1 MSAVSAS
8 SLLPLPQQ
16 RYARRG
22 FLSSNLLICPCFPPF
37 RSDSCDYMLHGR
49 CVDVPKPQDVPH
61 VYICAFCANTPNMR
75 GGRMRY
81 TGRNQSDG
89 GGGGGGGMMGPPALT
104 AASAS
109 SPLAHK
115 SFRSFR

>member
-1 MSAVSAS
+1 MRLNKS
-8 SLLPLPQQ
+8 
-16 RYARRG
+16 
-22 FLSSNLLICPCFPPF
+22 LSSSVLTCSCLVPF
-37 RSDSCDYMLHGR
+37 HSDSCDHMLHGR
-49 CVDVPKPQDVPH
+49 CVDVPTPQDVPH

-75 GGRMRY
+75 GGRMRF

>member
-1 MSAVSAS
+1 MQIS
-8 SLLPLPQQ
+8 
-16 RYARRG
+16 
-22 FLSSNLLICPCFPPF
+22 LSSKVLNITLFH
-37 RSDSCDYMLHGR
+37 SDSCDHMLHGR
-49 CVDVPKPQDVPH
+49 CVDVPTPQDVPH

-89 GGGGGGGMMGPPALT
+89 GGGGGGGGGMMGPPAALT
-104 AASAS
+104 AAPAS

>member
-1 MSAVSAS
+1 MNLFKLQSANVA
-8 SLLPLPQQ
+8 
-16 RYARRG
+16 
-22 FLSSNLLICPCFPPF
+22 PF
-37 RSDSCDYMLHGR
+37 HSDSCDHMLHGR
-49 CVDVPKPQDVPH
+49 CVDVPTPQDVPH

-89 GGGGGGGMMGPPALT
+89 GGGGGGGGGMMGPPAALT